1 MQLPRSL
8 SVCITLLFRRRP
20 YLLTLSLGRYSC
32 PGQRLAIV
40 ILTHLV
46 VLLVSKYDIEFAPGE
61 DGSRVIDDM
70 TDAFTLNPGQLDL
83 IFKLRKEV

>member
-1 MQLPRSL
+1 MLLVSRRSY
-8 SVCITLLFRRRP
+8 FANFN
-20 YLLTLSLGRYSC
+20 LGRYSC
-32 PGQRLAIV
+32 PGQRLAMV

-46 VLLVSKYDIEFAPGE
+46 ALLVSKYDIEFAPGE

-83 IFKLRKEV
+83 VLKLRKND